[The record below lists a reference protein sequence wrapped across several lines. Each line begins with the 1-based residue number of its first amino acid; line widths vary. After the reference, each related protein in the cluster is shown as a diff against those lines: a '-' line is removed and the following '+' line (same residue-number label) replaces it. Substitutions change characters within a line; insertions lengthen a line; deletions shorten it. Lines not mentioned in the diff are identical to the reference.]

1 MITLIRWYM
10 VKSKEI
16 KYKLAL
22 WQFVDRL
29 FTELSKNPE
38 EIEQK
43 IVDSITK
50 IIVWNKTETER

>member
-10 VKSKEI
+10 IKSKEI

-29 FTELSKNPE
+29 FTEVSKNTE

-43 IVDSITK
+43 LFDSIVK
-50 IIVWNKTETER
+50 MIVGNKTETD

>member
-10 VKSKEI
+10 IKSKEI

-22 WQFVDRL
+22 WQFVDR
-29 FTELSKNPE
+29 FFIEVSKNTE

-43 IVDSITK
+43 LLDSIVK
-50 IIVWNKTETER
+50 MIVGNKTETD

>member
-1 MITLIRWYM
+1 MITIIRWYM
-10 VKSKEI
+10 IKSKEI

-29 FTELSKNPE
+29 FTEVSKNTE

-43 IVDSITK
+43 LLDTIVK
-50 IIVWNKTETER
+50 MIVGNKTETD

>member
-10 VKSKEI
+10 IKSKEI

-22 WQFVDRL
+22 WQFVDR
-29 FTELSKNPE
+29 FFIEVSKNTE

-43 IVDSITK
+43 LFDSIVK
-50 IIVWNKTETER
+50 MIVGNKTETD